1 MESRISLKFEKIT
14 PTQTQIDELFF
25 LIKSRKYSIS
35 RKSVPTKKEHS
46 NFVFNHPYRIWYLI
60 YKNKNLA
67 GSIYIHKDNSIGI
80 DLLEFNKNDVFLT
93 IKFIKDNYKPLQ
105 SIQSVRNKE
114 FFINVA
120 PNNKQLIRILKNFNK
135 IEIQR
140 SFFV

>member
-1 MESRISLKFEKIT
+1 MQSLMSIKFEKIT
-14 PTQTQIDELFF
+14 PTVTQIDELFF

-35 RKSVPTKKEHS
+35 RKSIPSKKEHS
-46 NFVFNHPYRIWYLI
+46 NFVFNHPYRVWYLI

-67 GSIYIHKDNSIGI
+67 GSIYLHKDNSIGI

-93 IKFIKDNYKPLQ
+93 IKFIKDKHKPLQ
-105 SIQSVRNKE
+105 SIKSVRSKE

-120 PNNKQLIRILKNFNK
+120 SKNQQLIRILKDLNM